1 MSNDAKRRD
10 HDMTQKEV
18 GEVLNLHRNDVRHLE
33 KQALANFAKEL
44 AKRGFKMED
53 FLGGKK

>member
-18 GEVLNLHRNDVRHLE
+18 GEALNLHRNDVRQLE
-33 KQALANFAKEL
+33 RKALENFAKEL

-53 FLGGKK
+53 FLGEKK